1 MNCHTCGGFGHVAA
15 QCPTDFQGMCYTC
28 GQWGHTSRFC
38 TTHQAHVSTDEFE
51 RAQDGYPYNPNS
63 DYYQAYNEAYAEENK
78 QYDDTT
84 AEEQSPGFFSV
95 MMRVLD
101 EPGESVLAAR
111 QHSVY
116 DINLDSYCT
125 RHMTPCF
132 SLENAEAYEVNI
144 MVGNKETLRSTHK
157 GVMRLGN
164 IAFQDVL
171 FVPGLLQTL
180 ISEPQ
185 LEKRGCKIVSGIQL
199 LHFSA

>member
-1 MNCHTCGGFGHVAA
+1 
-15 QCPTDFQGMCYTC
+15 
-28 GQWGHTSRFC
+28 
-38 TTHQAHVSTDEFE
+38 
-51 RAQDGYPYNPNS
+51 
-63 DYYQAYNEAYAEENK
+63 
-78 QYDDTT
+78 
-84 AEEQSPGFFSV
+84 

-111 QHSVY
+111 QHSIY
-116 DINLDSYCT
+116 DNNLDSYCT
-125 RHMTPCF
+125 RHMPPCF

-144 MVGNKETLRSTHK
+144 MVGNKETLKSTHK

-185 LEKRGCKIVSGIQL
+185 LEKRGCKIVSEHGIRTVYKQGVYLFHATLEYNSYIFRPNFLPTSSRL
-199 LHFSA
+199 LGSEEIVLAATVVPSTSADPYGTLKEWGT

>member
-1 MNCHTCGGFGHVAA
+1 MV
-15 QCPTDFQGMCYTC
+15 
-28 GQWGHTSRFC
+28 
-38 TTHQAHVSTDEFE
+38 
-51 RAQDGYPYNPNS
+51 
-63 DYYQAYNEAYAEENK
+63 
-78 QYDDTT
+78 
-84 AEEQSPGFFSV
+84 
-95 MMRVLD
+95 RVLS
-101 EPGESVLAAR
+101 EPGEKVLAAR

-132 SLENAEAYEVNI
+132 TLENSEPYEVDL

-164 IAFQDVL
+164 IAFNDVL

-185 LEKRGCKIVSGIQL
+185 LEKRGCKIVSEHGIRTVSRNGVYLFHATLEYNSYIFKPTL
-199 LHFSA
+199 LPTLLPTSSRLLQAEEIVLATSVVPSTSVDLWHLRMGHLIYSDMCKLKSRAQVLILLGSLVSVKI

>member
-1 MNCHTCGGFGHVAA
+1 
-15 QCPTDFQGMCYTC
+15 MC
-28 GQWGHTSRFC
+28 SRWVC
-38 TTHQAHVSTDEFE
+38 I
-51 RAQDGYPYNPNS
+51 YPNS
-63 DYYQAYNEAYAEENK
+63 DYYQSYAEAYADESK
-78 QYDDTT
+78 QAYDDSNVGD
-84 AEEQSPGFFSV
+84 EQVPGFFSV

-111 QHSVY
+111 QHSIY

-144 MVGNKETLRSTHK
+144 VVGNKETLQSTHK

-180 ISEPQ
+180 ISEAQ
-185 LEKRGCKIVSGIQL
+185 LEKRGCKIVSEHGIRTVSKQGVYLFHATLEYNSYIFWPNL
-199 LHFSA
+199 LPMSSRLLGSDEIVLAATVVPSSYQC